1 MGYGH
6 SQSEETRA
14 KISAAR
20 KGIPITDK
28 QRLARMGHYVSPE
41 ACAKMS
47 VAQMGHFV
55 SPEMRMKISVAVW
68 RGGTQVW
75 TRKSKA
81 KRRMLGFVPMNQPFD
96 GCEAHHINQ
105 SDIIYIPSELHR
117 SISHN
122 QWTGRGMEQINA
134 LATAWLTSELT
145 Q

>member
-1 MGYGH
+1 
-6 SQSEETRA
+6 
-14 KISAAR
+14 
-20 KGIPITDK
+20 
-28 QRLARMGHYVSPE
+28 
-41 ACAKMS
+41 
-47 VAQMGHFV
+47 MGHFV